1 MFILVMFVGDNVRYL
16 EILLCLNIEYDNG
29 NLRWSNFRVVYELIK
44 FDNFIDLMC
53 IVSMK
58 WKLLFYVINI
68 IFLVVFLGYL
78 EVFVFVIFVDVGEKL
93 FYVVVLFLFYSV
105 FVSFVVDNI
114 LEDFDNVFDLIYYII
129 F

>member
-16 EILLCLNIEYDNG
+16 EILLCLNIEFDNG

>member
-16 EILLCLNIEYDNG
+16 EILFCLNIEFDNG

>member
-16 EILLCLNIEYDNG
+16 EILLCLNIEFDNG

-93 FYVVVLFLFYSV
+93 FYVVVFFLFYSV

>member
-16 EILLCLNIEYDNG
+16 EILLCLNIEFDNG

-78 EVFVFVIFVDVGEKL
+78 EVFVFVILVDVGEKL

>member
-1 MFILVMFVGDNVRYL
+1 M
-16 EILLCLNIEYDNG
+16 
-29 NLRWSNFRVVYELIK
+29 RVVYELIK

-78 EVFVFVIFVDVGEKL
+78 EVFVFVILVDVGEKL

>member
-16 EILLCLNIEYDNG
+16 EILLCLNIEFDNG

-78 EVFVFVIFVDVGEKL
+78 EVFVFVILVDVGEK